1 MPEWPTKLRS
11 IPFGAIALL
20 AVAATLYVALLANAL
35 PLTGGGGEDR
45 ISQAFGAFFLTLS
58 LWLVLALLLMVGGV
72 GGKMPRWAAYTAI
85 PLHPL
90 AGVAEAVAL
99 DAVSR
104 NVVGAMLFVV
114 LLPLVIA
121 GYAMW
126 ARLTVLHKAC
136 PPQPV
141 SAAAWGAIALL
152 TIGGMATG
160 L

>member
-1 MPEWPTKLRS
+1 MPGWLTKLRS

-20 AVAATLYVALLANAL
+20 AVAVALYVALLANAF
-35 PLTGGGGEDR
+35 PPTGGGGEDR

-58 LWLVLALLLMVGGV
+58 LWLVLALLLIVGGV
-72 GGKMPRWAAYTAI
+72 RGEMPRWMAYSAI
-85 PLHPL
+85 ALHPL
-90 AGVAEAVAL
+90 AGLAEAIAL

-104 NVVGAMLFVV
+104 NVSGAMFFVA
-114 LLPLVIA
+114 LLPVVIA

-126 ARLTVLHKAC
+126 ARLTVLHKAY

-141 SAAAWGAIALL
+141 SAAALGAIALL

>member
-1 MPEWPTKLRS
+1 MPEWPTKLRA

-20 AVAATLYVALLANAL
+20 AVAAILYGALLANAF
-35 PLTGGGGEDR
+35 PVTGGEDR
-45 ISQAFGAFFLTLS
+45 ISQAFGAFFLTLA
-58 LWLVLALLLMVGGV
+58 LWLDLALLLMVGGV
-72 GGKMPRWAAYTAI
+72 RGEMPRWTAYSAI
-85 PLHPL
+85 VLHPL
-90 AGVAEAVAL
+90 AGLAEAVAL

-104 NVVGAMLFVV
+104 NINGAMVFVV

-126 ARLTVLHKAC
+126 ARLTVLHKAY
-136 PPQPV
+136 PPRPV
-141 SAAAWGAIALL
+141 SVAAWAAIVLL

>member
-1 MPEWPTKLRS
+1 MPGWLTKLRS
-11 IPFGAIALL
+11 VPFGAVALL
-20 AVAATLYVALLANAL
+20 AVATTLYVALLANAF
-35 PLTGGGGEDR
+35 PVTGGEDR
-45 ISQAFGAFFLTLS
+45 ISQAFGAFFLTLA
-58 LWLVLALLLMVGGV
+58 LWLVLALLLIVSGV
-72 GGKMPRWAAYTAI
+72 RGEMPRWTAYSAI
-85 PLHPL
+85 VLHPL
-90 AGVAEAVAL
+90 AGLAEAIAL

-104 NVVGAMLFVV
+104 NIGGAMFFVA

-126 ARLTVLHKAC
+126 ARLTVLHKTY

-141 SAAAWGAIALL
+141 SAAAWGAITLL